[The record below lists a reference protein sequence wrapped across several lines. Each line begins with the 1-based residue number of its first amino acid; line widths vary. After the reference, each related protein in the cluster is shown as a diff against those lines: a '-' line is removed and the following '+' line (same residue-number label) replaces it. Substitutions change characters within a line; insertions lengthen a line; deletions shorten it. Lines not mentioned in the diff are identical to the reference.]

1 MVDDQ
6 DSAELCQQLS
16 SLKGKSLFFY
26 NLDQSLLFEKIL
38 KNEKGQSFQVV
49 KIKKKLPDHLIIHFK
64 QQNPS
69 YRLLVDNNVYL
80 ANQQNFISQNDQN
93 FKDLVIVELSSD
105 YHQHINPPKIKADLN
120 QTIIRLVT
128 ALEKY
133 ELPVLSIKL
142 NRAESKLKI
151 RQGWQYLFDF
161 SSFSPETLAQQVKLI
176 ETELIT
182 QDFATPVKY
191 IDLRFKL
198 PVVKTETGEQ
208 EIETNQAT
216 SATDQAT

>member
-1 MVDDQ
+1 VDGQ
-6 DSAELCQQLS
+6 ETTEICQQLS

-49 KIKKKLPDHLIIHFK
+49 EIKKKLPNHLLIYFK
-64 QQNPS
+64 QQDPS
-69 YRLLVDNNVYL
+69 YRLLVDNDVYL

-93 FKDLVIVELSSD
+93 FKDLVIVELSSH
-105 YHQHINPPKIKADLN
+105 YQQQINPPKIRSDLN
-120 QTIIRLVT
+120 QTIIKLVT
-128 ALEKY
+128 ALEEY
-133 ELPVLSIKL
+133 ELSVLSIKL
-142 NRAESKLKI
+142 NQTESQLKI
-151 RQGWQYLFDF
+151 RRGWQYLFDF

-176 ETELIT
+176 EAELT
-182 QDFATPVKY
+182 KQDFASPVKS

-198 PVVKTETGEQ
+198 PVVKTETGDQ